1 MAHGAKRGQ
10 LINSSNTKINSLD
23 KVFTLCAMRFALGDI
38 EANRK
43 EMFDPKNPTNI
54 KTIHLIGIC
63 GTGMGTLAAMLQEAG
78 YQVQGSDENVYPPM
92 STFLTSRGIPIK
104 NGYRSANLEPPPDLV
119 VVGNVVRPDNPE
131 AVATLEGGLS
141 YCSMPQALR
150 RFFLNSSQSV
160 VAAGTH
166 GKTTTAALLVWLL
179 TVAGMD
185 PGCLVGG
192 LLANFRQS
200 YRLGKGNYFVVEG
213 DEYDTAFFDKEPKF
227 LHYRAKICI
236 LTSVE
241 FDHADI
247 FADLQAVENAFA
259 KLIKSIPDDGLLIVN
274 SDDPGASRLSR
285 KASCR
290 LITYGFQDPAQY
302 RVEKADFDLG
312 ATRFSVSGPQGL
324 KVTFDSPLAGAHN
337 LSNTM
342 AMVALGYTLNLEE
355 EIIQQALSTFGGV
368 RRRQEVRGE
377 PGGVTV
383 IDDYAHHP
391 TAVQATLES
400 LRPFYGGRR
409 LWAIFEPRT
418 NSSKRRVF
426 QERYATVFDGADLVL
441 IKEPPGLDGIVPEE
455 RLSARQLV
463 GDIAARGVEAHYF
476 PSVDEMLPFILSR
489 VQPGDVLLVMSTGSF
504 DNLIDKLL
512 QGLSRLA

>member
-1 MAHGAKRGQ
+1 MSQFNFAE
-10 LINSSNTKINSLD
+10 KIQ
-23 KVFTLCAMRFALGDI
+23 
-38 EANRK
+38 
-43 EMFDPKNPTNI
+43 
-54 KTIHLIGIC
+54 TIHLIGIC

-92 STFLTSRGIPIK
+92 STFLASRGITIK
-104 NGYRSANLEPPPDLV
+104 EGYGNENLEPPPDLV
-119 VVGNVVRPDNPE
+119 VVGNVVRRDNPE

-141 YCSMPQALR
+141 YCSMPQALH

-166 GKTTTAALLVWLL
+166 GKTTTAALLVWLF

-192 LLANFRQS
+192 LLVNFQQS
-200 YRLGKGNYFVVEG
+200 YRLGKGTYFVVEG
-213 DEYDTAFFDKEPKF
+213 DEYDTAFFDKGPKF
-227 LHYRAKICI
+227 LHYHAKICV

-247 FADLQAVENAFA
+247 FPDLQAVENAFA
-259 KLIKSIPDDGLLIVN
+259 KLMKSIPGDGLLIVN

-285 KASCR
+285 EASCR
-290 LITYGFQDPAQY
+290 LVTYGFQDPAQY
-302 RVEKADFDLG
+302 RVEKAEYGLG
-312 ATRFSVSGPQGL
+312 ATRFSVSGPQGF
-324 KVTFDSPLAGAHN
+324 KASFNSPLAGAHN

-342 AMVALGYTLNLEE
+342 AMVALGHELGLGKGT
-355 EIIQQALSTFGGV
+355 IRQALSTFRGV

-391 TAVQATLES
+391 TAVQATLEA

-426 QERYATVFDGADLVL
+426 QERYATVFDAADLVL
-441 IKEPPGLDGIVPEE
+441 IKQPPGLDRIAPGEQ
-455 RLSARQLV
+455 LSTQQLV
-463 GDIAARGVEAHYF
+463 ADIVARGIEAHYF
-476 PSVDEMLPFILSR
+476 PDIEGMLPFILPR
-489 VQPGDVLLVMSTGSF
+489 VESKDVLLVMSTGSF
-504 DNLIDKLL
+504 DNLIERLL
-512 QGLSRLA
+512 EDLSNRQV

>member
-1 MAHGAKRGQ
+1 MNQERFDNK
-10 LINSSNTKINSLD
+10 KI
-23 KVFTLCAMRFALGDI
+23 R
-38 EANRK
+38 
-43 EMFDPKNPTNI
+43 
-54 KTIHLIGIC
+54 TIHLIGIC
-63 GTGMGTLAAMLQEAG
+63 GTGMGTLAAMLHEAG
-78 YQVQGSDENVYPPM
+78 YQVQGSDQNVYPPM
-92 STFLTSRGIPIK
+92 SSFLTSRGIPIK
-104 NGYRSANLEPPPDLV
+104 DGYGAENLVPPHDLV
-119 VVGNVVRPDNPE
+119 VVGNVIRRDNPE
-131 AVATLEGGLS
+131 AVATLESGLN
-141 YCSMPQALR
+141 YCSMPQALH

-192 LLANFRQS
+192 LLANFHQS

-227 LHYRAKICI
+227 LHYQPKICI

-259 KLIKSIPDDGLLIVN
+259 KLMKTIPDDGLLIVN
-274 SDDPGASRLSR
+274 SNDPGAFRLSR
-285 KASCR
+285 EVSCR
-290 LITYGFQDPAQY
+290 LVTYGFQDPAQY
-302 RVEKADFDLG
+302 RVEKADYGLG
-312 ATRFSVSGPQGL
+312 ATRFSVSGPQKL
-324 KVTFDSPLAGAHN
+324 KASFSSPLAGAHN

-342 AMVALGYTLNLEE
+342 AMVALGHELGLET
-355 EIIQQALSTFGGV
+355 EIIQQALSTFSGV

-377 PGGVTV
+377 PDGITV

-391 TAVQATLES
+391 TAVQATLEA
-400 LRPFYGGRR
+400 LRPFYGHSR

-426 QERYATVFDGADLVL
+426 QERYSTVFHAADIVL
-441 IKEPPGLDGIVPEE
+441 IKEPPGLDFIKPEE
-455 RLSARQLV
+455 RLSAQQLV
-463 GDIAARGVEAHYF
+463 SDITAGGVQAHYF
-476 PSVDEMLPFILSR
+476 PTVDEMLPFVLSR
-489 VQPGDVLLVMSTGSF
+489 VEPGDVLLVMSTGSF
-504 DNLIDKLL
+504 DNLIDRLL
-512 QGLSRLA
+512 EELNNRKA

>member
-1 MAHGAKRGQ
+1 
-10 LINSSNTKINSLD
+10 
-23 KVFTLCAMRFALGDI
+23 
-38 EANRK
+38 
-43 EMFDPKNPTNI
+43 MFYPKNSTNI
-54 KTIHLIGIC
+54 KTIHFIGIC

-92 STFLTSRGIPIK
+92 STFLTSRGIIIK
-104 NGYRSANLEPPPDLV
+104 DGYGAENLEPPPDLV
-119 VVGNVVRPDNPE
+119 VVGNVIRRDNPE
-131 AVATLEGGLS
+131 AVATLESGLS
-141 YCSMPQALR
+141 YCSMPQALH

-192 LLANFRQS
+192 LLANFHQS
-200 YRLGKGNYFVVEG
+200 YRLGKGPYFVVEG
-213 DEYDTAFFDKEPKF
+213 DEYDTAFFDKGPKF
-227 LHYRAKICI
+227 LHYQPKICV

-247 FADLQAVENAFA
+247 FPDLLAVENAFA
-259 KLIKSIPDDGLLIVN
+259 KLMKSIPGDGLLIAN

-285 KASCR
+285 EARCSVV
-290 LITYGFQDPAQY
+290 TYGFRDPAHY
-302 RVEKADFDLG
+302 RVEKADYGVG
-312 ATRFSVSGPQGL
+312 ATRFSVSGPKGL
-324 KVTFDSPLAGAHN
+324 KITFASPLAGAHN

-342 AMVALGYTLNLEE
+342 AMVALGHELGLESG
-355 EIIQQALSTFGGV
+355 IIQQALITFRGV

-377 PGGVTV
+377 PNGVTV

-391 TAVQATLES
+391 TAVQATLEA
-400 LRPFYGGRR
+400 LGPFYGGRR

-426 QERYATVFDGADLVL
+426 QERYTTVFDRADLVL
-441 IKEPPGLDGIVPEE
+441 IKEPPGLDRIAPEE
-455 RLSARQLV
+455 RLSAKRLAE
-463 GDIAARGVEAHYF
+463 DITARGTEAHYF
-476 PSVDEMLPFILSR
+476 PDTVGMLPFILSR
-489 VQPGDVLLVMSTGSF
+489 VESRDVLVVMSTGSF
-504 DNLIDKLL
+504 DNLIDRLRLL
-512 QGLSRLA
+512 VELKKRLP

>member
-1 MAHGAKRGQ
+1 MSQ
-10 LINSSNTKINSLD
+10 LNFPEKI
-23 KVFTLCAMRFALGDI
+23 R
-38 EANRK
+38 
-43 EMFDPKNPTNI
+43 
-54 KTIHLIGIC
+54 TIHLIGIC

-78 YQVQGSDENVYPPM
+78 YRVQGSDENVYPPM
-92 STFLTSRGIPIK
+92 STFLTSRGIAIK
-104 NGYRSANLEPPPDLV
+104 NGYRSENLEPPPDLV

-131 AVATLEGGLS
+131 AVATLERGLN

-192 LLANFRQS
+192 LLGNFDQS
-200 YRLGKGNYFVVEG
+200 YRLGKGTYFVIEG
-213 DEYDTAFFDKEPKF
+213 DEYDTAFFDKGPKF
-227 LHYRAKICI
+227 LHFHPKVCV

-247 FADLQAVENAFA
+247 FPDLQAVEDAFA
-259 KLIKSIPDDGLLIVN
+259 KLMKSIPGDGLLIVN

-285 KASCR
+285 EASCR
-290 LITYGFQDPAQY
+290 RVTYGFQDLAQY
-302 RVEKADFDLG
+302 RVEKADYGIG
-312 ATRFSVSGPQGL
+312 ATRFSVSGPRGF
-324 KVTFDSPLAGAHN
+324 KVNFNSPLAGAHN

-342 AMVALGYTLNLEE
+342 AMVALGHELGLDTAT
-355 EIIQQALSTFGGV
+355 IQEALTTFRGV

-377 PGGVTV
+377 PGGITV

-391 TAVQATLES
+391 TAVQATLEA
-400 LRPFYGGRR
+400 LRPFYGHRR

-426 QERYATVFDGADLVL
+426 QERYATVFHAADLVL
-441 IKEPPGLDGIVPEE
+441 IKEPPGLDSIPPEE
-455 RLSARQLV
+455 RLSAQRLV
-463 GDIAARGVEAHYF
+463 SDITALGVEAHYF
-476 PSVDEMLPFILSR
+476 PGVDKMLPFILSR
-489 VQPGDVLLVMSTGSF
+489 AESGDVLLVMSTGSF
-504 DNLIDKLL
+504 DNLIDRLL
-512 QGLSRLA
+512 QELSSLA

>member
-1 MAHGAKRGQ
+1 MSQ
-10 LINSSNTKINSLD
+10 INLPEKIQ
-23 KVFTLCAMRFALGDI
+23 
-38 EANRK
+38 
-43 EMFDPKNPTNI
+43 
-54 KTIHLIGIC
+54 TIHFIGIC

-78 YQVQGSDENVYPPM
+78 YQVRGSDENVYPPM
-92 STFLTSRGIPIK
+92 STFLSSRGITIID
-104 NGYRSANLEPPPDLV
+104 GYGPENLEPPPDLV
-119 VVGNVVRPDNPE
+119 VVGNVIRRDNPE
-131 AVATLEGGLS
+131 AVAALETGLS
-141 YCSMPQALR
+141 YCSMPQALH

-192 LLANFRQS
+192 LLANFHQS
-200 YRLGKGNYFVVEG
+200 YRLGKGTYFVVEG

-227 LHYRAKICI
+227 LHYQPKICV

-247 FADLQAVENAFA
+247 FPDLQAVENAFA
-259 KLIKSIPDDGLLIVN
+259 KLIKSIPGDGLLIVN

-285 KASCR
+285 EASCR
-290 LITYGFQDPAQY
+290 LVTYGFQDPAQY
-302 RVEKADFDLG
+302 RVEKVDYGLG
-312 ATRFSVSGPQGL
+312 STRCTVYGPQGL
-324 KVTFDSPLAGAHN
+324 EATFDSTLAGAHN
-337 LSNTM
+337 LSNTL
-342 AMVALGYTLNLEE
+342 AMVALGHELGLEAG
-355 EIIQQALSTFGGV
+355 IIQQALSTFTGV

-377 PGGVTV
+377 LNGVTV

-391 TAVQATLES
+391 TAVQATLEA
-400 LRPFYGGRR
+400 LRPFYGDRR

-441 IKEPPGLDGIVPEE
+441 IKEPPGLDRIAPEE
-455 RLSARQLV
+455 RLSAQKLV
-463 GDIAARGVEAHYF
+463 ADVKARGVEAHYF
-476 PSVDEMLPFILSR
+476 PMVDEMLPFILSR
-489 VQPGDVLLVMSTGSF
+489 VESGDVLLVMSTGSF
-504 DNLIDKLL
+504 DNLIDRILE
-512 QGLSRLA
+512 GLSRLA

>member
-1 MAHGAKRGQ
+1 MDN
-10 LINSSNTKINSLD
+10 LND
-23 KVFTLCAMRFALGDI
+23 
-38 EANRK
+38 
-43 EMFDPKNPTNI
+43 I

-92 STFLTSRGIPIK
+92 STFLTSRGILIK
-104 NGYRSANLEPPPDLV
+104 DGYRAENLKPPPDLV
-119 VVGNVVRPDNPE
+119 VVGNVIRRDNPE
-131 AVATLEGGLS
+131 AMATLESGLN
-141 YCSMPQALR
+141 YCSMPQALH

-160 VAAGTH
+160 VVAGTH
-166 GKTTTAALLVWLL
+166 GKSTTAALLVWLL
-179 TVAGMD
+179 TVAEMD

-192 LLANFRQS
+192 LLANFHQS

-213 DEYDTAFFDKEPKF
+213 DEYDTAFFDKGPKF
-227 LHYRAKICI
+227 LHYQPKICV

-247 FADLQAVENAFA
+247 FPDLKAVESVFSR
-259 KLIKSIPDDGLLIVN
+259 LVQSIPPDGLLIAN

-285 KASCR
+285 QARCPLVS
-290 LITYGFQDPAQY
+290 YGLQEPAHFK
-302 RVEKADFDLG
+302 VERAEYGLG
-312 ATRFSVSGPQGL
+312 ATRFTVSGPQGFIAS
-324 KVTFDSPLAGAHN
+324 FDSPIAGAHN
-337 LSNTM
+337 LSNTL
-342 AMVALGYTLNLEE
+342 AMVALAHELDLGEETIQQTLN
-355 EIIQQALSTFGGV
+355 TFKGV

-391 TAVQATLES
+391 TAVRATLEA

-426 QERYATVFDGADLVL
+426 QKRYAEVFTAADLVL
-441 IKEPPGLDGIVPEE
+441 IKEPPGLERIAPEE

-463 GDIAARGVEAHYF
+463 EDIAARGNEAHYF
-476 PSVDEMLPFILSR
+476 PDVDSMLPFILAR
-489 VQPGDVLLVMSTGSF
+489 VEPKDVLLVMSTGSF
-504 DNLIDKLL
+504 DNLIERLL
-512 QGLSRLA
+512 AELSNRQIQQRA

>member
-1 MAHGAKRGQ
+1 MMKRPNNQ
-10 LINSSNTKINSLD
+10 KI
-23 KVFTLCAMRFALGDI
+23 R
-38 EANRK
+38 
-43 EMFDPKNPTNI
+43 
-54 KTIHLIGIC
+54 TIHLIGIC

-78 YQVQGSDENVYPPM
+78 YQVQGSDQNVYPPM
-92 STFLTSRGIPIK
+92 STFLTSRGIPIRE
-104 NGYRSANLEPPPDLV
+104 GYRVENLEPPPDLV
-119 VVGNVVRPDNPE
+119 VVGNVVRRDNPE

-141 YCSMPQALR
+141 YCSMPQALH

-192 LLANFRQS
+192 LLVNFQQS
-200 YRLGKGNYFVVEG
+200 YRLGKGKYFVVEG
-213 DEYDTAFFDKEPKF
+213 DEYDTAFFDKGPKF
-227 LHYRAKICI
+227 LHYHPKICV

-247 FADLQAVENAFA
+247 FPDLQAVEDAFA
-259 KLIKSIPDDGLLIVN
+259 KLMKSMPGDGLLIVN

-285 KASCR
+285 EASCR
-290 LITYGFQDPAQY
+290 LVTYGFHDPAQY
-302 RVEKADFDLG
+302 RVEKAEYGLG
-312 ATRFSVSGPQGL
+312 ATRFSVSGPQG
-324 KVTFDSPLAGAHN
+324 FEASFNSPLAGAHN

-342 AMVALGYTLNLEE
+342 AMVALGNELGLGKGT
-355 EIIQQALSTFGGV
+355 IQQALKTFSGV

-391 TAVQATLES
+391 TAVKATLEA
-400 LRPFYGGRR
+400 LRPFYGSRR

-426 QERYATVFDGADLVL
+426 QERYATAFDGADLVL
-441 IKEPPGLDGIVPEE
+441 IKEPPGLDRIEPEE
-455 RLSARQLV
+455 RLSAQQLV
-463 GDIAARGVEAHYF
+463 EDIVARGIEAHYF
-476 PSVDEMLPFILSR
+476 PDIDGMIPFILSR
-489 VQPGDVLLVMSTGSF
+489 VESKDVLLVMSTGSF
-504 DNLIDKLL
+504 DNLIDRIL
-512 QGLSRLA
+512 QGLNNRKA

>member
-1 MAHGAKRGQ
+1 MSQ
-10 LINSSNTKINSLD
+10 LNFADKIQ
-23 KVFTLCAMRFALGDI
+23 
-38 EANRK
+38 
-43 EMFDPKNPTNI
+43 
-54 KTIHLIGIC
+54 TIHLIGIC
-63 GTGMGTLAAMLQEAG
+63 GTGMGSLAAMLQEAG
-78 YQVQGSDENVYPPM
+78 HQVQGSDENVYPPM
-92 STFLTSRGIPIK
+92 STFLTSRGITIK
-104 NGYRSANLEPPPDLV
+104 EGYGSENLQPPPDLV
-119 VVGNVVRPDNPE
+119 VVGNVIRRDNPE
-131 AVATLEGGLS
+131 AVATLESGLS
-141 YCSMPQALR
+141 YCSMPQALH

-192 LLANFRQS
+192 LLANFHQS
-200 YRLGKGNYFVVEG
+200 YRLGKGTYFVVEG
-213 DEYDTAFFDKEPKF
+213 DEYDTAFFDKGPKF
-227 LHYRAKICI
+227 LHYQPKICI

-247 FADLQAVENAFA
+247 FPDLQAVENAFA
-259 KLIKSIPDDGLLIVN
+259 KLIKSIPGDGLLIGN

-285 KASCR
+285 EASCR
-290 LITYGFQDPAQY
+290 LVTYGFQDPAQY
-302 RVEKADFDLG
+302 RVEKADYGVG

-324 KVTFDSPLAGAHN
+324 EVTFDSPLAGAHN

-342 AMVALGYTLNLEE
+342 AMVALGRELGLDTG
-355 EIIQQALSTFGGV
+355 IIQQALSTFSGV

-377 PGGVTV
+377 PDGVTV

-391 TAVQATLES
+391 TAVQATIEA
-400 LRPFYGGRR
+400 LRPFYGDRR

-441 IKEPPGLDGIVPEE
+441 IKKPPGLDRIAPEE
-455 RLSARQLV
+455 RLSAQQLV
-463 GDIAARGVEAHYF
+463 ADISARGVEAHYF
-476 PSVDEMLPFILSR
+476 PEVDEMLPFILSR
-489 VQPGDVLLVMSTGSF
+489 VESGDVLLVMSTGSF
-504 DNLIDKLL
+504 DNLIESLL
-512 QGLSRLA
+512 EGLSNRST

>member
-1 MAHGAKRGQ
+1 MSQFNFAE
-10 LINSSNTKINSLD
+10 KIQ
-23 KVFTLCAMRFALGDI
+23 
-38 EANRK
+38 
-43 EMFDPKNPTNI
+43 
-54 KTIHLIGIC
+54 TIHLIGIC

-92 STFLTSRGIPIK
+92 STFLASRGITIK
-104 NGYRSANLEPPPDLV
+104 EGYGNENLEPPPDLV
-119 VVGNVVRPDNPE
+119 VVGNVVRRDNPE

-141 YCSMPQALR
+141 YCSMPQALH

-166 GKTTTAALLVWLL
+166 GKTTTAALLVWLF

-192 LLANFRQS
+192 LLVNFQQS
-200 YRLGKGNYFVVEG
+200 YRLGKGTYFVVEG
-213 DEYDTAFFDKEPKF
+213 DEYDTAFFDKGPKF
-227 LHYRAKICI
+227 LHYHPKICV

-247 FADLQAVENAFA
+247 FPDLQAVENAFA
-259 KLIKSIPDDGLLIVN
+259 KLMKSIPGDGLLIVN

-285 KASCR
+285 EASCR
-290 LITYGFQDPAQY
+290 LVTYGFQDPAQY
-302 RVEKADFDLG
+302 RVEKAEYGLG
-312 ATRFSVSGPQGL
+312 ATRFSVSGPQGF
-324 KVTFDSPLAGAHN
+324 KASFNSPLAGAHN

-342 AMVALGYTLNLEE
+342 AMVALGHELGLGKGT
-355 EIIQQALSTFGGV
+355 IRQALSTFRGV

-377 PGGVTV
+377 PGGVKV

-391 TAVQATLES
+391 TAVRATLEA

-426 QERYATVFDGADLVL
+426 QERYATVFDAADLVL
-441 IKEPPGLDGIVPEE
+441 IKEPPGLDRIAPGEQ
-455 RLSARQLV
+455 LSTQQLV
-463 GDIAARGVEAHYF
+463 ADIVARGIEAHYF
-476 PSVDEMLPFILSR
+476 PDIDGMIPFILPR
-489 VQPGDVLLVMSTGSF
+489 VESKDVLLVMSTGSC
-504 DNLIDKLL
+504 DNLIERLL
-512 QGLSRLA
+512 EDLSNRQV

>member
-1 MAHGAKRGQ
+1 MSQ
-10 LINSSNTKINSLD
+10 LNFPEKI
-23 KVFTLCAMRFALGDI
+23 R
-38 EANRK
+38 
-43 EMFDPKNPTNI
+43 
-54 KTIHLIGIC
+54 TIHLIGIC

-104 NGYRSANLEPPPDLV
+104 DGFRVENLKPPPDLV
-119 VVGNVVRPDNPE
+119 VVGNVIRRDNPE
-131 AVATLEGGLS
+131 AVATLESGLT
-141 YCSMPQALR
+141 YCSMPQALHQ
-150 RFFLNSSQSV
+150 FFLNSSQSV
-160 VAAGTH
+160 VVAGTH

-192 LLANFRQS
+192 LLVNFHQS
-200 YRLGKGNYFVVEG
+200 YRLGKGTYFVVEG
-213 DEYDTAFFDKEPKF
+213 DEYDTAFFDKGPKF
-227 LHYRAKICI
+227 LHYQPKICV

-247 FADLQAVENAFA
+247 FPDLKAVESVFSR
-259 KLIKSIPDDGLLIVN
+259 LVQSIPPDGLLVAN

-285 KASCR
+285 QARCPLVS
-290 LITYGFQDPAQY
+290 YGFQGAADF
-302 RVEKADFDLG
+302 RVERVEYGLG
-312 ATRFSVSGPQGL
+312 TTRFTVSGPQGFVASL
-324 KVTFDSPLAGAHN
+324 DSPLAGAHN
-337 LSNTM
+337 LSNAI
-342 AMVALGYTLNLEE
+342 AMVALAHELDLGEE
-355 EIIQQALSTFGGV
+355 TIQQALSTFSGV

-377 PGGVTV
+377 PGGVAV

-391 TAVQATLES
+391 TAVRATLEA

-426 QERYATVFDGADLVL
+426 QERYAEVFAAADLVL
-441 IKEPPGLDGIVPEE
+441 IKEPPGLERIAPEE

-463 GDIAARGVEAHYF
+463 EDIAARGEEAHYF
-476 PSVDEMLPFILSR
+476 PDVDTMLPFILSR
-489 VQPGDVLLVMSTGSF
+489 VEPKDVLLVMSTGSF
-504 DNLIDKLL
+504 DNLIERLL
-512 QGLSRLA
+512 AELSNR